1 MKRLKQRLVRSLG
14 KRLGA
19 RTIRTLLATKV
30 NDQLTR
36 LYGNFHTEVDFDAL
50 SVKTPYKESGVV
62 RGEIVH
68 HLSRLTGQIH
78 SMVLP
83 GEPGTSKAHY
93 ASLAGLSAD
102 RVITAGLHDDAD
114 HRWDFELDPPPG
126 LQSQQFDCV
135 VSQAI
140 LEHLIDPYKHLRD
153 CAGLLS
159 SGGYLL
165 VHTVMPGFIYH
176 RHPVD
181 CMRFY
186 PDWFE
191 EVAKR
196 LKFSVA
202 DKSMCDG
209 HIVYLLR
216 KP

>member
-1 MKRLKQRLVRSLG
+1 MKKLKQLVAKGLG

-19 RTIRTLLATKV
+19 RTIRTMLAARI
-30 NDQLTR
+30 DDELTR
-36 LYGNFHTEVDFDAL
+36 LYGDFHTDVDFNAL

-62 RGEIVH
+62 RGEIVR
-68 HLSRLTGQIH
+68 HLSRLSGQLR
-78 SMVLP
+78 SLLLP
-83 GEPGTSKAHY
+83 GEPGASKAHY
-93 ASLAGLSAD
+93 ASLAGLAPD
-102 RVITAGLHDDAD
+102 RVVTAGLHDDAD
-114 HRWDFELDPPPG
+114 HRWDFETDPPAALRSSG
-126 LQSQQFDCV
+126 FDCV

-140 LEHLIDPYKHLRD
+140 LEHLIDPYKHVRD
-153 CAGLLS
+153 CAGLLAG
-159 SGGYLL
+159 GGYLL
-165 VHTVMPGFIYH
+165 IHTVMPGFIYH

-196 LKFSVA
+196 LGFKVA
-202 DKSMCDG
+202 DKSMSDG

>member
-1 MKRLKQRLVRSLG
+1 MKKLKQQLTKILG
-14 KRLGA
+14 RHLGA
-19 RTIRTLLATKV
+19 RTIRTLLAARV
-30 NDQLTR
+30 NDELTS
-36 LYGNFHTEVDFDAL
+36 LFGDFHTNVDFNAL
-50 SVKTPYKESGVV
+50 SVKTPYKESGIV

-68 HLSRLTGQIH
+68 HLARLSGQVH
-78 SMVLP
+78 SLLLP
-83 GEPGTSKAHY
+83 GEPGASKAHY
-93 ASLAGLSAD
+93 ASLAGLAPD
-102 RVITAGLHDDAD
+102 QVVTAGLHDDAD
-114 HRWDFELDPPPG
+114 HRWNFELDPSSE
-126 LQSQQFDCV
+126 LQSLKFDCV

-140 LEHLIDPYKHLRD
+140 LEHLIDPYKHVRD
-153 CAGLLS
+153 CAGLLT

-165 VHTVMPGFIYH
+165 IHTVMPGFIYH

-196 LKFSVA
+196 LGFNVA
-202 DKSMCDG
+202 DKSMSDG